1 MRLSALALKKVL
13 GDGKVF
19 TVVFVKKDGSIRK
32 MNARLG
38 VKKGVKGVGMSFDP
52 YSKNLLPV
60 YDMQKKGF
68 RMINADT
75 LIKITHK
82 GVTYNLEQDE
92 K

>member
-1 MRLSALALKKVL
+1 MKLSALSLKKVL
-13 GDGKVF
+13 SDGKVF

>member
-75 LIKITHK
+75 LIRITHK
-82 GVTYNLEQDE
+82 GVTYNLKQDE
-92 K
+92 Q

>member
-1 MRLSALALKKVL
+1 MKVSALALKKVL

-75 LIKITHK
+75 LIRVTHK

-92 K
+92 Q